1 MNGILI
7 VKLPQENS
15 FELGRDC
22 VKLINVE
29 SIIIDFLKRNMLG
42 FQNQLKSDVE
52 WETKIC
58 CFCVPTLKQTHL
70 VKKNLEIG
78 FARELF
84 ANENLIIMRFCLGI
98 RLVVHVSHMNL
109 KSQYVKLRAAFLV
122 L

>member
-52 WETKIC
+52 
-58 CFCVPTLKQTHL
+58 
-70 VKKNLEIG
+70 
-78 FARELF
+78 
-84 ANENLIIMRFCLGI
+84 
-98 RLVVHVSHMNL
+98 
-109 KSQYVKLRAAFLV
+109 
-122 L
+122 